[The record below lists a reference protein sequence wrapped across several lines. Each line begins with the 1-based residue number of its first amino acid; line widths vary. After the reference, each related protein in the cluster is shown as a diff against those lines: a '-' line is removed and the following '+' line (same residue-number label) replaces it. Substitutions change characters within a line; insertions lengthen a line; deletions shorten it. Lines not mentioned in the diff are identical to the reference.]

1 MGGRTADAGCRN
13 AVDTSLCHGLGH
25 VEGFRPATLHQAYLA
40 LRAWG
45 LPVSEH
51 TTLATDL
58 AGVRERIDYWG
69 EHRHEVDHEIDG
81 VVVKVDEVALQRR
94 LGSTSR
100 APRWAIAYKYP
111 PEEAQ
116 TKLLDIRVNVG
127 RTGRIT
133 PFAFMTPVK
142 VAGSTVGQ
150 ATLHNASEIKR
161 KGVLIGDTVVI
172 RKAGDVIPE
181 VLGPVVELRD
191 GSERE
196 FIMPTTCPECGSPLA
211 PEKEGD
217 ADIRCPNA
225 RGCPGQLRERVF
237 HVASRNGLDIEV
249 LGYEAGVALLQ
260 AKVIADEGELFAL
273 TERDLLR
280 TDLFRTKAGELSAN
294 GKRLLVNLDKAKAAP
309 LWRVLLS
316 LLAEASSSRA
326 GLGYEVIVSR
336 LDDEANIAP
345 WLRAAHRYGAK
356 VKWAEVDIET
366 GELPTWQ
373 WESLISKS
381 TRLVAVN
388 SASGTL
394 GGVTDLRAM
403 TKLVHDVGALVVVDH
418 SAAAPYRLLDIR
430 ETDADVVTVNAHA
443 WGGPPIG
450 AMVFRDPSVMN
461 SFGSVSTN
469 PYATGP
475 ARLEIGVHQFGL
487 LAGVVASIEY
497 LAALDESAR
506 GSRRERLAVSMQSAD
521 AYLNRVFDYLM
532 VSLRSLPLVMLIGR
546 PEAQIPVV
554 SFAVHKVPA
563 DRVVQR
569 LADNGIL
576 AIANTGSR
584 VLDVLGVNDVG
595 GGVVNEEVAP
605 WLDLVRKLGVL
616 AGVLSDE
623 LPVSLSVQVRGELAA
638 EEVEVLRLSALR
650 GLFSAV
656 IEDAVTF
663 VNAPALAAERGVTA
677 EICKASESP
686 NHRSVVDVRAVGA
699 DGSVVTVSGTLY
711 GPQLSQ
717 KIVQI
722 NGRHF
727 DLRAQGINLIIH
739 YVDRPGALGK
749 IGTLL
754 GTAGVNIQAAQ
765 LSEDAEGPGATI
777 LLRLDQ
783 DVPDDVRT
791 AIAAAVDAYKLEV
804 VDLS

>member
-1 MGGRTADAGCRN
+1 MAYDVARVRGLHPSLGDGWVHFDAPAGMLIPDSVATTVSTA
-13 AVDTSLCHGLGH
+13 
-25 VEGFRPATLHQAYLA
+25 FRRSGA
-40 LRAWG
+40 
-45 LPVSEH
+45 
-51 TTLATDL
+51 
-58 AGVRERIDYWG
+58 
-69 EHRHEVDHEIDG
+69 
-81 VVVKVDEVALQRR
+81 
-94 LGSTSR
+94 
-100 APRWAIAYKYP
+100 
-111 PEEAQ
+111 
-116 TKLLDIRVNVG
+116 
-127 RTGRIT
+127 
-133 PFAFMTPVK
+133 
-142 VAGSTVGQ
+142 STVG
-150 ATLHNASEIKR
+150 AHPSARRSAAVLDAAREAVADLVNADPG
-161 KGVLIGDTVVI
+161 GV
-172 RKAGDVIPE
+172 
-181 VLGPVVELRD
+181 VLG
-191 GSERE
+191 
-196 FIMPTTCPECGSPLA
+196 
-211 PEKEGD
+211 
-217 ADIRCPNA
+217 ADRA
-225 RGCPGQLRERVF
+225 
-237 HVASRNGLDIEV
+237 
-249 LGYEAGVALLQ
+249 
-260 AKVIADEGELFAL
+260 
-273 TERDLLR
+273 
-280 TDLFRTKAGELSAN
+280 
-294 GKRLLVNLDKAKAAP
+294 
-309 LWRVLLS
+309 VLLS

-381 TRLVAVN
+381 TRLVAAN

-595 GGVVNEEVAP
+595 GAVTVGLAHYSTMAEV
-605 WLDLVRKLGVL
+605 DQLVR
-616 AGVLSDE
+616 
-623 LPVSLSVQVRGELAA
+623 
-638 EEVEVLRLSALR
+638 
-650 GLFSAV
+650 
-656 IEDAVTF
+656 
-663 VNAPALAAERGVTA
+663 ALA
-677 EICKASESP
+677 S
-686 NHRSVVDVRAVGA
+686 
-699 DGSVVTVSGTLY
+699 
-711 GPQLSQ
+711 
-717 KIVQI
+717 
-722 NGRHF
+722 
-727 DLRAQGINLIIH
+727 
-739 YVDRPGALGK
+739 LG
-749 IGTLL
+749 
-754 GTAGVNIQAAQ
+754 
-765 LSEDAEGPGATI
+765 
-777 LLRLDQ
+777 
-783 DVPDDVRT
+783 
-791 AIAAAVDAYKLEV
+791 
-804 VDLS
+804 

>member
-1 MGGRTADAGCRN
+1 MAYDVARVRGLHPSLGDGWVHFDAPAGMLIPDSVATTVSTA
-13 AVDTSLCHGLGH
+13 
-25 VEGFRPATLHQAYLA
+25 FRRSGA
-40 LRAWG
+40 
-45 LPVSEH
+45 
-51 TTLATDL
+51 
-58 AGVRERIDYWG
+58 
-69 EHRHEVDHEIDG
+69 
-81 VVVKVDEVALQRR
+81 
-94 LGSTSR
+94 
-100 APRWAIAYKYP
+100 
-111 PEEAQ
+111 
-116 TKLLDIRVNVG
+116 
-127 RTGRIT
+127 
-133 PFAFMTPVK
+133 
-142 VAGSTVGQ
+142 STVG
-150 ATLHNASEIKR
+150 AHPSARRSAAVLDAAREAVADLVNADPG
-161 KGVLIGDTVVI
+161 GV
-172 RKAGDVIPE
+172 
-181 VLGPVVELRD
+181 VLG
-191 GSERE
+191 
-196 FIMPTTCPECGSPLA
+196 
-211 PEKEGD
+211 
-217 ADIRCPNA
+217 ADRA
-225 RGCPGQLRERVF
+225 
-237 HVASRNGLDIEV
+237 
-249 LGYEAGVALLQ
+249 
-260 AKVIADEGELFAL
+260 
-273 TERDLLR
+273 
-280 TDLFRTKAGELSAN
+280 
-294 GKRLLVNLDKAKAAP
+294 
-309 LWRVLLS
+309 VLLS

-418 SAAAPYRLLDIR
+418 SAAAPYWLLDIR

-595 GGVVNEEVAP
+595 GAVTVGLAHYSTMAEV
-605 WLDLVRKLGVL
+605 DQLVR
-616 AGVLSDE
+616 
-623 LPVSLSVQVRGELAA
+623 
-638 EEVEVLRLSALR
+638 
-650 GLFSAV
+650 
-656 IEDAVTF
+656 
-663 VNAPALAAERGVTA
+663 ALA
-677 EICKASESP
+677 S
-686 NHRSVVDVRAVGA
+686 
-699 DGSVVTVSGTLY
+699 
-711 GPQLSQ
+711 
-717 KIVQI
+717 
-722 NGRHF
+722 
-727 DLRAQGINLIIH
+727 
-739 YVDRPGALGK
+739 LG
-749 IGTLL
+749 
-754 GTAGVNIQAAQ
+754 
-765 LSEDAEGPGATI
+765 
-777 LLRLDQ
+777 
-783 DVPDDVRT
+783 
-791 AIAAAVDAYKLEV
+791 
-804 VDLS
+804 

>member
-1 MGGRTADAGCRN
+1 MAYDVARVRGLHPSLGDGWVHFDAPAGMLIPDSVATTVSTA
-13 AVDTSLCHGLGH
+13 
-25 VEGFRPATLHQAYLA
+25 FRRSGA
-40 LRAWG
+40 
-45 LPVSEH
+45 
-51 TTLATDL
+51 
-58 AGVRERIDYWG
+58 
-69 EHRHEVDHEIDG
+69 
-81 VVVKVDEVALQRR
+81 
-94 LGSTSR
+94 
-100 APRWAIAYKYP
+100 
-111 PEEAQ
+111 
-116 TKLLDIRVNVG
+116 
-127 RTGRIT
+127 
-133 PFAFMTPVK
+133 
-142 VAGSTVGQ
+142 STVGDHPS
-150 ATLHNASEIKR
+150 ARRSAAVLDAAREAVADLVNADPG
-161 KGVLIGDTVVI
+161 GV
-172 RKAGDVIPE
+172 
-181 VLGPVVELRD
+181 VLG
-191 GSERE
+191 
-196 FIMPTTCPECGSPLA
+196 
-211 PEKEGD
+211 
-217 ADIRCPNA
+217 ADRA
-225 RGCPGQLRERVF
+225 
-237 HVASRNGLDIEV
+237 
-249 LGYEAGVALLQ
+249 
-260 AKVIADEGELFAL
+260 
-273 TERDLLR
+273 
-280 TDLFRTKAGELSAN
+280 
-294 GKRLLVNLDKAKAAP
+294 
-309 LWRVLLS
+309 VLLS

-595 GGVVNEEVAP
+595 GAVTVGLAHYSTMAEV
-605 WLDLVRKLGVL
+605 DQLVR
-616 AGVLSDE
+616 
-623 LPVSLSVQVRGELAA
+623 
-638 EEVEVLRLSALR
+638 
-650 GLFSAV
+650 
-656 IEDAVTF
+656 
-663 VNAPALAAERGVTA
+663 ALA
-677 EICKASESP
+677 S
-686 NHRSVVDVRAVGA
+686 
-699 DGSVVTVSGTLY
+699 
-711 GPQLSQ
+711 
-717 KIVQI
+717 
-722 NGRHF
+722 
-727 DLRAQGINLIIH
+727 
-739 YVDRPGALGK
+739 LG
-749 IGTLL
+749 
-754 GTAGVNIQAAQ
+754 
-765 LSEDAEGPGATI
+765 
-777 LLRLDQ
+777 
-783 DVPDDVRT
+783 
-791 AIAAAVDAYKLEV
+791 
-804 VDLS
+804 

>member
-1 MGGRTADAGCRN
+1 MAYDVARVRGLHPSLGDGWVHFDAPAGMLIPDSVATTVSTA
-13 AVDTSLCHGLGH
+13 
-25 VEGFRPATLHQAYLA
+25 FRRSGA
-40 LRAWG
+40 
-45 LPVSEH
+45 
-51 TTLATDL
+51 
-58 AGVRERIDYWG
+58 
-69 EHRHEVDHEIDG
+69 
-81 VVVKVDEVALQRR
+81 
-94 LGSTSR
+94 
-100 APRWAIAYKYP
+100 
-111 PEEAQ
+111 
-116 TKLLDIRVNVG
+116 
-127 RTGRIT
+127 
-133 PFAFMTPVK
+133 
-142 VAGSTVGQ
+142 STVG
-150 ATLHNASEIKR
+150 AHPSARRSAAVLDAAREAVADLVNADPG
-161 KGVLIGDTVVI
+161 GV
-172 RKAGDVIPE
+172 
-181 VLGPVVELRD
+181 VLG
-191 GSERE
+191 
-196 FIMPTTCPECGSPLA
+196 
-211 PEKEGD
+211 
-217 ADIRCPNA
+217 ADRA
-225 RGCPGQLRERVF
+225 
-237 HVASRNGLDIEV
+237 
-249 LGYEAGVALLQ
+249 
-260 AKVIADEGELFAL
+260 
-273 TERDLLR
+273 
-280 TDLFRTKAGELSAN
+280 
-294 GKRLLVNLDKAKAAP
+294 
-309 LWRVLLS
+309 VLLS

-418 SAAAPYRLLDIR
+418 FAAAPYRLLDIR

-595 GGVVNEEVAP
+595 GAVTVGLAHYSTMAEV
-605 WLDLVRKLGVL
+605 DQLVR
-616 AGVLSDE
+616 
-623 LPVSLSVQVRGELAA
+623 
-638 EEVEVLRLSALR
+638 
-650 GLFSAV
+650 
-656 IEDAVTF
+656 
-663 VNAPALAAERGVTA
+663 ALA
-677 EICKASESP
+677 S
-686 NHRSVVDVRAVGA
+686 
-699 DGSVVTVSGTLY
+699 
-711 GPQLSQ
+711 
-717 KIVQI
+717 
-722 NGRHF
+722 
-727 DLRAQGINLIIH
+727 
-739 YVDRPGALGK
+739 LG
-749 IGTLL
+749 
-754 GTAGVNIQAAQ
+754 
-765 LSEDAEGPGATI
+765 
-777 LLRLDQ
+777 
-783 DVPDDVRT
+783 
-791 AIAAAVDAYKLEV
+791 
-804 VDLS
+804 

>member
-1 MGGRTADAGCRN
+1 MAYDVARVRGLHPSLGDGWVHFDAPAGMLIPDSVATTVSTA
-13 AVDTSLCHGLGH
+13 
-25 VEGFRPATLHQAYLA
+25 FRRSGA
-40 LRAWG
+40 
-45 LPVSEH
+45 
-51 TTLATDL
+51 
-58 AGVRERIDYWG
+58 
-69 EHRHEVDHEIDG
+69 
-81 VVVKVDEVALQRR
+81 
-94 LGSTSR
+94 
-100 APRWAIAYKYP
+100 
-111 PEEAQ
+111 
-116 TKLLDIRVNVG
+116 
-127 RTGRIT
+127 
-133 PFAFMTPVK
+133 
-142 VAGSTVGQ
+142 STVG
-150 ATLHNASEIKR
+150 AHPSARRSAAVLDAAREAVADLVNADPG
-161 KGVLIGDTVVI
+161 GV
-172 RKAGDVIPE
+172 
-181 VLGPVVELRD
+181 VLG
-191 GSERE
+191 
-196 FIMPTTCPECGSPLA
+196 
-211 PEKEGD
+211 
-217 ADIRCPNA
+217 ADRA
-225 RGCPGQLRERVF
+225 
-237 HVASRNGLDIEV
+237 
-249 LGYEAGVALLQ
+249 
-260 AKVIADEGELFAL
+260 
-273 TERDLLR
+273 
-280 TDLFRTKAGELSAN
+280 
-294 GKRLLVNLDKAKAAP
+294 
-309 LWRVLLS
+309 VLLS

-345 WLRAAHRYGAK
+345 WLRASHRYGAK

-595 GGVVNEEVAP
+595 GAVTVGLAHYSTMAEV
-605 WLDLVRKLGVL
+605 DQLVR
-616 AGVLSDE
+616 
-623 LPVSLSVQVRGELAA
+623 
-638 EEVEVLRLSALR
+638 
-650 GLFSAV
+650 
-656 IEDAVTF
+656 
-663 VNAPALAAERGVTA
+663 ALA
-677 EICKASESP
+677 S
-686 NHRSVVDVRAVGA
+686 
-699 DGSVVTVSGTLY
+699 
-711 GPQLSQ
+711 
-717 KIVQI
+717 
-722 NGRHF
+722 
-727 DLRAQGINLIIH
+727 
-739 YVDRPGALGK
+739 LG
-749 IGTLL
+749 
-754 GTAGVNIQAAQ
+754 
-765 LSEDAEGPGATI
+765 
-777 LLRLDQ
+777 
-783 DVPDDVRT
+783 
-791 AIAAAVDAYKLEV
+791 
-804 VDLS
+804 

>member
-1 MGGRTADAGCRN
+1 MAYDVARVRGLHPSLGDGWVHFDAPAGMLIPDSVATTVSTA
-13 AVDTSLCHGLGH
+13 
-25 VEGFRPATLHQAYLA
+25 FR
-40 LRAWG
+40 R
-45 LPVSEH
+45 S
-51 TTLATDL
+51 
-58 AGVRERIDYWG
+58 
-69 EHRHEVDHEIDG
+69 
-81 VVVKVDEVALQRR
+81 
-94 LGSTSR
+94 GS
-100 APRWAIAYKYP
+100 
-111 PEEAQ
+111 
-116 TKLLDIRVNVG
+116 
-127 RTGRIT
+127 
-133 PFAFMTPVK
+133 
-142 VAGSTVGQ
+142 STVG
-150 ATLHNASEIKR
+150 AHPSARRSAAVLDAAREAVADLVNADPG
-161 KGVLIGDTVVI
+161 GV
-172 RKAGDVIPE
+172 
-181 VLGPVVELRD
+181 VLG
-191 GSERE
+191 
-196 FIMPTTCPECGSPLA
+196 
-211 PEKEGD
+211 
-217 ADIRCPNA
+217 ADRA
-225 RGCPGQLRERVF
+225 
-237 HVASRNGLDIEV
+237 
-249 LGYEAGVALLQ
+249 
-260 AKVIADEGELFAL
+260 
-273 TERDLLR
+273 
-280 TDLFRTKAGELSAN
+280 
-294 GKRLLVNLDKAKAAP
+294 
-309 LWRVLLS
+309 VLLS

-595 GGVVNEEVAP
+595 GAVTVGLAHYSTMAEV
-605 WLDLVRKLGVL
+605 DQLVR
-616 AGVLSDE
+616 
-623 LPVSLSVQVRGELAA
+623 
-638 EEVEVLRLSALR
+638 
-650 GLFSAV
+650 
-656 IEDAVTF
+656 
-663 VNAPALAAERGVTA
+663 ALA
-677 EICKASESP
+677 S
-686 NHRSVVDVRAVGA
+686 
-699 DGSVVTVSGTLY
+699 
-711 GPQLSQ
+711 
-717 KIVQI
+717 
-722 NGRHF
+722 
-727 DLRAQGINLIIH
+727 
-739 YVDRPGALGK
+739 LG
-749 IGTLL
+749 
-754 GTAGVNIQAAQ
+754 
-765 LSEDAEGPGATI
+765 
-777 LLRLDQ
+777 
-783 DVPDDVRT
+783 
-791 AIAAAVDAYKLEV
+791 
-804 VDLS
+804 

>member
-1 MGGRTADAGCRN
+1 MLIPDSVATTVSTA
-13 AVDTSLCHGLGH
+13 
-25 VEGFRPATLHQAYLA
+25 FRRSGA
-40 LRAWG
+40 
-45 LPVSEH
+45 
-51 TTLATDL
+51 
-58 AGVRERIDYWG
+58 
-69 EHRHEVDHEIDG
+69 
-81 VVVKVDEVALQRR
+81 
-94 LGSTSR
+94 
-100 APRWAIAYKYP
+100 
-111 PEEAQ
+111 
-116 TKLLDIRVNVG
+116 
-127 RTGRIT
+127 
-133 PFAFMTPVK
+133 
-142 VAGSTVGQ
+142 STVG
-150 ATLHNASEIKR
+150 AHPSARRSAAVLDAPAEAVADLVNADPG
-161 KGVLIGDTVVI
+161 GV
-172 RKAGDVIPE
+172 
-181 VLGPVVELRD
+181 VLG
-191 GSERE
+191 
-196 FIMPTTCPECGSPLA
+196 
-211 PEKEGD
+211 
-217 ADIRCPNA
+217 ADRA
-225 RGCPGQLRERVF
+225 
-237 HVASRNGLDIEV
+237 
-249 LGYEAGVALLQ
+249 
-260 AKVIADEGELFAL
+260 
-273 TERDLLR
+273 
-280 TDLFRTKAGELSAN
+280 
-294 GKRLLVNLDKAKAAP
+294 
-309 LWRVLLS
+309 VLLS

-595 GGVVNEEVAP
+595 GAVTVGLAHYSTMAEV
-605 WLDLVRKLGVL
+605 DQLVR
-616 AGVLSDE
+616 
-623 LPVSLSVQVRGELAA
+623 
-638 EEVEVLRLSALR
+638 
-650 GLFSAV
+650 
-656 IEDAVTF
+656 
-663 VNAPALAAERGVTA
+663 ALA
-677 EICKASESP
+677 S
-686 NHRSVVDVRAVGA
+686 
-699 DGSVVTVSGTLY
+699 
-711 GPQLSQ
+711 
-717 KIVQI
+717 
-722 NGRHF
+722 
-727 DLRAQGINLIIH
+727 
-739 YVDRPGALGK
+739 LG
-749 IGTLL
+749 
-754 GTAGVNIQAAQ
+754 
-765 LSEDAEGPGATI
+765 
-777 LLRLDQ
+777 
-783 DVPDDVRT
+783 
-791 AIAAAVDAYKLEV
+791 
-804 VDLS
+804 

>member
-1 MGGRTADAGCRN
+1 MAYDVARVRGLHPSLGDGWVHFDAPAGMLIPDSVATTVSTA
-13 AVDTSLCHGLGH
+13 
-25 VEGFRPATLHQAYLA
+25 FRRSGA
-40 LRAWG
+40 
-45 LPVSEH
+45 
-51 TTLATDL
+51 
-58 AGVRERIDYWG
+58 
-69 EHRHEVDHEIDG
+69 
-81 VVVKVDEVALQRR
+81 
-94 LGSTSR
+94 
-100 APRWAIAYKYP
+100 
-111 PEEAQ
+111 
-116 TKLLDIRVNVG
+116 
-127 RTGRIT
+127 
-133 PFAFMTPVK
+133 
-142 VAGSTVGQ
+142 STVG
-150 ATLHNASEIKR
+150 AHPSARRSAAVLDAAREAVADLVNADPG
-161 KGVLIGDTVVI
+161 GV
-172 RKAGDVIPE
+172 
-181 VLGPVVELRD
+181 VLG
-191 GSERE
+191 
-196 FIMPTTCPECGSPLA
+196 
-211 PEKEGD
+211 
-217 ADIRCPNA
+217 ADRA
-225 RGCPGQLRERVF
+225 
-237 HVASRNGLDIEV
+237 
-249 LGYEAGVALLQ
+249 
-260 AKVIADEGELFAL
+260 
-273 TERDLLR
+273 
-280 TDLFRTKAGELSAN
+280 
-294 GKRLLVNLDKAKAAP
+294 
-309 LWRVLLS
+309 VLLS

-521 AYLNRVFDYLM
+521 AYLNRVFDYLIL
-532 VSLRSLPLVMLIGR
+532 SLRSLPLVMLIGR

-595 GGVVNEEVAP
+595 GAVTVGLAHYSTMAEV
-605 WLDLVRKLGVL
+605 DQLVR
-616 AGVLSDE
+616 
-623 LPVSLSVQVRGELAA
+623 
-638 EEVEVLRLSALR
+638 
-650 GLFSAV
+650 
-656 IEDAVTF
+656 
-663 VNAPALAAERGVTA
+663 ALA
-677 EICKASESP
+677 S
-686 NHRSVVDVRAVGA
+686 
-699 DGSVVTVSGTLY
+699 
-711 GPQLSQ
+711 
-717 KIVQI
+717 
-722 NGRHF
+722 
-727 DLRAQGINLIIH
+727 
-739 YVDRPGALGK
+739 LG
-749 IGTLL
+749 
-754 GTAGVNIQAAQ
+754 
-765 LSEDAEGPGATI
+765 
-777 LLRLDQ
+777 
-783 DVPDDVRT
+783 
-791 AIAAAVDAYKLEV
+791 
-804 VDLS
+804 

>member
-1 MGGRTADAGCRN
+1 MAYDVARVRGLHPSLGDGWVHFDAPAGMLIPDSVATTVSTA
-13 AVDTSLCHGLGH
+13 
-25 VEGFRPATLHQAYLA
+25 FRRSGA
-40 LRAWG
+40 
-45 LPVSEH
+45 
-51 TTLATDL
+51 
-58 AGVRERIDYWG
+58 
-69 EHRHEVDHEIDG
+69 
-81 VVVKVDEVALQRR
+81 
-94 LGSTSR
+94 
-100 APRWAIAYKYP
+100 
-111 PEEAQ
+111 
-116 TKLLDIRVNVG
+116 
-127 RTGRIT
+127 
-133 PFAFMTPVK
+133 
-142 VAGSTVGQ
+142 STVG
-150 ATLHNASEIKR
+150 AHPSARRSAAVLDAAREAVADLVNADPG
-161 KGVLIGDTVVI
+161 GV
-172 RKAGDVIPE
+172 
-181 VLGPVVELRD
+181 VLG
-191 GSERE
+191 
-196 FIMPTTCPECGSPLA
+196 
-211 PEKEGD
+211 
-217 ADIRCPNA
+217 ADRA
-225 RGCPGQLRERVF
+225 
-237 HVASRNGLDIEV
+237 
-249 LGYEAGVALLQ
+249 
-260 AKVIADEGELFAL
+260 
-273 TERDLLR
+273 
-280 TDLFRTKAGELSAN
+280 
-294 GKRLLVNLDKAKAAP
+294 
-309 LWRVLLS
+309 VLLS

-430 ETDADVVTVNAHA
+430 ETDADVVTVNVHA

-595 GGVVNEEVAP
+595 GAVTVGLAHYSTMAEV
-605 WLDLVRKLGVL
+605 DQLVR
-616 AGVLSDE
+616 
-623 LPVSLSVQVRGELAA
+623 
-638 EEVEVLRLSALR
+638 
-650 GLFSAV
+650 
-656 IEDAVTF
+656 
-663 VNAPALAAERGVTA
+663 ALA
-677 EICKASESP
+677 S
-686 NHRSVVDVRAVGA
+686 
-699 DGSVVTVSGTLY
+699 
-711 GPQLSQ
+711 
-717 KIVQI
+717 
-722 NGRHF
+722 
-727 DLRAQGINLIIH
+727 
-739 YVDRPGALGK
+739 LG
-749 IGTLL
+749 
-754 GTAGVNIQAAQ
+754 
-765 LSEDAEGPGATI
+765 
-777 LLRLDQ
+777 
-783 DVPDDVRT
+783 
-791 AIAAAVDAYKLEV
+791 
-804 VDLS
+804 

>member
-1 MGGRTADAGCRN
+1 MAYDVARVRGLHPSLGDGWVHFDAPAGMLIPDSVATTVSTA
-13 AVDTSLCHGLGH
+13 
-25 VEGFRPATLHQAYLA
+25 FRRSGA
-40 LRAWG
+40 
-45 LPVSEH
+45 
-51 TTLATDL
+51 
-58 AGVRERIDYWG
+58 
-69 EHRHEVDHEIDG
+69 
-81 VVVKVDEVALQRR
+81 
-94 LGSTSR
+94 
-100 APRWAIAYKYP
+100 
-111 PEEAQ
+111 
-116 TKLLDIRVNVG
+116 
-127 RTGRIT
+127 
-133 PFAFMTPVK
+133 
-142 VAGSTVGQ
+142 STVG
-150 ATLHNASEIKR
+150 AHPSARRSAAVLDAAREAVADLVNADPG
-161 KGVLIGDTVVI
+161 GV
-172 RKAGDVIPE
+172 
-181 VLGPVVELRD
+181 VLG
-191 GSERE
+191 
-196 FIMPTTCPECGSPLA
+196 
-211 PEKEGD
+211 
-217 ADIRCPNA
+217 ADRA
-225 RGCPGQLRERVF
+225 
-237 HVASRNGLDIEV
+237 
-249 LGYEAGVALLQ
+249 
-260 AKVIADEGELFAL
+260 
-273 TERDLLR
+273 
-280 TDLFRTKAGELSAN
+280 
-294 GKRLLVNLDKAKAAP
+294 
-309 LWRVLLS
+309 VLLS

-521 AYLNRVFDYLM
+521 TYLNRVFDYLM

-595 GGVVNEEVAP
+595 GAVTVGLAHYSTMAEV
-605 WLDLVRKLGVL
+605 DQLVR
-616 AGVLSDE
+616 
-623 LPVSLSVQVRGELAA
+623 
-638 EEVEVLRLSALR
+638 
-650 GLFSAV
+650 
-656 IEDAVTF
+656 
-663 VNAPALAAERGVTA
+663 ALA
-677 EICKASESP
+677 S
-686 NHRSVVDVRAVGA
+686 
-699 DGSVVTVSGTLY
+699 
-711 GPQLSQ
+711 
-717 KIVQI
+717 
-722 NGRHF
+722 
-727 DLRAQGINLIIH
+727 
-739 YVDRPGALGK
+739 LG
-749 IGTLL
+749 
-754 GTAGVNIQAAQ
+754 
-765 LSEDAEGPGATI
+765 
-777 LLRLDQ
+777 
-783 DVPDDVRT
+783 
-791 AIAAAVDAYKLEV
+791 
-804 VDLS
+804 

>member
-1 MGGRTADAGCRN
+1 MAYDVARVRGLHPSLGDGWVHFDA
-13 AVDTSLCHGLGH
+13 
-25 VEGFRPATLHQAYLA
+25 PAGMLIPDSVATTVSTA
-40 LRAWG
+40 LRRSGA
-45 LPVSEH
+45 
-51 TTLATDL
+51 
-58 AGVRERIDYWG
+58 
-69 EHRHEVDHEIDG
+69 
-81 VVVKVDEVALQRR
+81 
-94 LGSTSR
+94 
-100 APRWAIAYKYP
+100 
-111 PEEAQ
+111 
-116 TKLLDIRVNVG
+116 
-127 RTGRIT
+127 
-133 PFAFMTPVK
+133 
-142 VAGSTVGQ
+142 STVG
-150 ATLHNASEIKR
+150 AHPSARRSAAVLDAAREAVADLVNADPG
-161 KGVLIGDTVVI
+161 GV
-172 RKAGDVIPE
+172 
-181 VLGPVVELRD
+181 VLG
-191 GSERE
+191 
-196 FIMPTTCPECGSPLA
+196 
-211 PEKEGD
+211 
-217 ADIRCPNA
+217 ADRA
-225 RGCPGQLRERVF
+225 
-237 HVASRNGLDIEV
+237 
-249 LGYEAGVALLQ
+249 
-260 AKVIADEGELFAL
+260 
-273 TERDLLR
+273 
-280 TDLFRTKAGELSAN
+280 
-294 GKRLLVNLDKAKAAP
+294 
-309 LWRVLLS
+309 VLLS

-595 GGVVNEEVAP
+595 GAVTVGLAHYSTMAEV
-605 WLDLVRKLGVL
+605 DQLVR
-616 AGVLSDE
+616 
-623 LPVSLSVQVRGELAA
+623 
-638 EEVEVLRLSALR
+638 
-650 GLFSAV
+650 
-656 IEDAVTF
+656 
-663 VNAPALAAERGVTA
+663 ALA
-677 EICKASESP
+677 S
-686 NHRSVVDVRAVGA
+686 
-699 DGSVVTVSGTLY
+699 
-711 GPQLSQ
+711 
-717 KIVQI
+717 
-722 NGRHF
+722 
-727 DLRAQGINLIIH
+727 
-739 YVDRPGALGK
+739 LG
-749 IGTLL
+749 
-754 GTAGVNIQAAQ
+754 
-765 LSEDAEGPGATI
+765 
-777 LLRLDQ
+777 
-783 DVPDDVRT
+783 
-791 AIAAAVDAYKLEV
+791 
-804 VDLS
+804 

>member
-1 MGGRTADAGCRN
+1 MAYDVARVRGLQPSLGDGWVHFDAPAGMLIPDSVATTVSTA
-13 AVDTSLCHGLGH
+13 
-25 VEGFRPATLHQAYLA
+25 FRRSGA
-40 LRAWG
+40 
-45 LPVSEH
+45 
-51 TTLATDL
+51 
-58 AGVRERIDYWG
+58 
-69 EHRHEVDHEIDG
+69 
-81 VVVKVDEVALQRR
+81 
-94 LGSTSR
+94 
-100 APRWAIAYKYP
+100 
-111 PEEAQ
+111 
-116 TKLLDIRVNVG
+116 
-127 RTGRIT
+127 
-133 PFAFMTPVK
+133 
-142 VAGSTVGQ
+142 STVG
-150 ATLHNASEIKR
+150 AHPSARRSAAVLDAAREAVADLVNADPG
-161 KGVLIGDTVVI
+161 GV
-172 RKAGDVIPE
+172 
-181 VLGPVVELRD
+181 VLG
-191 GSERE
+191 
-196 FIMPTTCPECGSPLA
+196 
-211 PEKEGD
+211 
-217 ADIRCPNA
+217 ADRA
-225 RGCPGQLRERVF
+225 
-237 HVASRNGLDIEV
+237 
-249 LGYEAGVALLQ
+249 
-260 AKVIADEGELFAL
+260 
-273 TERDLLR
+273 
-280 TDLFRTKAGELSAN
+280 
-294 GKRLLVNLDKAKAAP
+294 
-309 LWRVLLS
+309 VLLS

-595 GGVVNEEVAP
+595 GAVTVGLAHYSTMAEV
-605 WLDLVRKLGVL
+605 DQLVR
-616 AGVLSDE
+616 
-623 LPVSLSVQVRGELAA
+623 
-638 EEVEVLRLSALR
+638 
-650 GLFSAV
+650 
-656 IEDAVTF
+656 
-663 VNAPALAAERGVTA
+663 ALA
-677 EICKASESP
+677 S
-686 NHRSVVDVRAVGA
+686 
-699 DGSVVTVSGTLY
+699 
-711 GPQLSQ
+711 
-717 KIVQI
+717 
-722 NGRHF
+722 
-727 DLRAQGINLIIH
+727 
-739 YVDRPGALGK
+739 LG
-749 IGTLL
+749 
-754 GTAGVNIQAAQ
+754 
-765 LSEDAEGPGATI
+765 
-777 LLRLDQ
+777 
-783 DVPDDVRT
+783 
-791 AIAAAVDAYKLEV
+791 
-804 VDLS
+804 

>member
-1 MGGRTADAGCRN
+1 MAYDVARVRGLHPSLGDGWVHFDAPAGMLIPDSVATTVSTA
-13 AVDTSLCHGLGH
+13 
-25 VEGFRPATLHQAYLA
+25 FRRSGA
-40 LRAWG
+40 
-45 LPVSEH
+45 
-51 TTLATDL
+51 
-58 AGVRERIDYWG
+58 
-69 EHRHEVDHEIDG
+69 
-81 VVVKVDEVALQRR
+81 
-94 LGSTSR
+94 
-100 APRWAIAYKYP
+100 
-111 PEEAQ
+111 
-116 TKLLDIRVNVG
+116 
-127 RTGRIT
+127 
-133 PFAFMTPVK
+133 
-142 VAGSTVGQ
+142 STVG
-150 ATLHNASEIKR
+150 AYPSARRSAAVLDAAREAVADLVNADPG
-161 KGVLIGDTVVI
+161 GV
-172 RKAGDVIPE
+172 
-181 VLGPVVELRD
+181 VLG
-191 GSERE
+191 
-196 FIMPTTCPECGSPLA
+196 
-211 PEKEGD
+211 
-217 ADIRCPNA
+217 ADRA
-225 RGCPGQLRERVF
+225 
-237 HVASRNGLDIEV
+237 
-249 LGYEAGVALLQ
+249 
-260 AKVIADEGELFAL
+260 
-273 TERDLLR
+273 
-280 TDLFRTKAGELSAN
+280 
-294 GKRLLVNLDKAKAAP
+294 
-309 LWRVLLS
+309 VLLS

-595 GGVVNEEVAP
+595 GAVTVGLAHYSTMAEV
-605 WLDLVRKLGVL
+605 DQLVR
-616 AGVLSDE
+616 
-623 LPVSLSVQVRGELAA
+623 
-638 EEVEVLRLSALR
+638 
-650 GLFSAV
+650 
-656 IEDAVTF
+656 
-663 VNAPALAAERGVTA
+663 ALA
-677 EICKASESP
+677 S
-686 NHRSVVDVRAVGA
+686 
-699 DGSVVTVSGTLY
+699 
-711 GPQLSQ
+711 
-717 KIVQI
+717 
-722 NGRHF
+722 
-727 DLRAQGINLIIH
+727 
-739 YVDRPGALGK
+739 LG
-749 IGTLL
+749 
-754 GTAGVNIQAAQ
+754 
-765 LSEDAEGPGATI
+765 
-777 LLRLDQ
+777 
-783 DVPDDVRT
+783 
-791 AIAAAVDAYKLEV
+791 
-804 VDLS
+804 

>member
-1 MGGRTADAGCRN
+1 MAYDVARVRGLHPSLGDGWVHFDAPAGMLIPDSV
-13 AVDTSLCHGLGH
+13 ATTVST
-25 VEGFRPATLHQAYLA
+25 VFRRSGA
-40 LRAWG
+40 
-45 LPVSEH
+45 
-51 TTLATDL
+51 
-58 AGVRERIDYWG
+58 
-69 EHRHEVDHEIDG
+69 
-81 VVVKVDEVALQRR
+81 
-94 LGSTSR
+94 
-100 APRWAIAYKYP
+100 
-111 PEEAQ
+111 
-116 TKLLDIRVNVG
+116 
-127 RTGRIT
+127 
-133 PFAFMTPVK
+133 
-142 VAGSTVGQ
+142 STVG
-150 ATLHNASEIKR
+150 AHPSARRSAAVLDAAREAVADLVNADPG
-161 KGVLIGDTVVI
+161 GV
-172 RKAGDVIPE
+172 
-181 VLGPVVELRD
+181 VLG
-191 GSERE
+191 
-196 FIMPTTCPECGSPLA
+196 
-211 PEKEGD
+211 
-217 ADIRCPNA
+217 ADRA
-225 RGCPGQLRERVF
+225 
-237 HVASRNGLDIEV
+237 
-249 LGYEAGVALLQ
+249 
-260 AKVIADEGELFAL
+260 
-273 TERDLLR
+273 
-280 TDLFRTKAGELSAN
+280 
-294 GKRLLVNLDKAKAAP
+294 
-309 LWRVLLS
+309 VLLS

-595 GGVVNEEVAP
+595 GAVTVGLAHYSTMAEV
-605 WLDLVRKLGVL
+605 DQLVR
-616 AGVLSDE
+616 
-623 LPVSLSVQVRGELAA
+623 
-638 EEVEVLRLSALR
+638 
-650 GLFSAV
+650 
-656 IEDAVTF
+656 
-663 VNAPALAAERGVTA
+663 ALA
-677 EICKASESP
+677 S
-686 NHRSVVDVRAVGA
+686 
-699 DGSVVTVSGTLY
+699 
-711 GPQLSQ
+711 
-717 KIVQI
+717 
-722 NGRHF
+722 
-727 DLRAQGINLIIH
+727 
-739 YVDRPGALGK
+739 LG
-749 IGTLL
+749 
-754 GTAGVNIQAAQ
+754 
-765 LSEDAEGPGATI
+765 
-777 LLRLDQ
+777 
-783 DVPDDVRT
+783 
-791 AIAAAVDAYKLEV
+791 
-804 VDLS
+804 